1 MVAGWP
7 PAGLQR
13 DIRAR
18 LRDFRRVAAPGTGL
32 SAAAVAVCVVFRD
45 EVPGLLITRRAP
57 RLRSHAG
64 QWALPG
70 GRRDDGETA
79 ADAARR
85 ELREETSLDVPP
97 DAVLGL
103 LDDYVT
109 RSGYLMTPVVVWGG
123 PVSAAMR
130 RNASEVAGI
139 YVIPVAD
146 FDVVPRLL
154 PIPESPRP
162 VLQLPLLGSW
172 LNTPT
177 AAIIYQFCQ
186 VALHGLATRVSHY
199 EQPVFAWK

>member
-1 MVAGWP
+1 MVAVLPGADREAVAANIAAFHAVQLP
-7 PAGLQR
+7 GAGLKP
-13 DIRAR
+13 AS
-18 LRDFRRVAAPGTGL
+18 VALALVLQG
-32 SAAAVAVCVVFRD
+32 D
-45 EVPGLLITRRAP
+45 VPCLLITRRA
-57 RLRSHAG
+57 RSLRSHAG

-70 GRRDDGETA
+70 GRRDPGESTP
-79 ADAARR
+79 DAARR
-85 ELREETSLDVPP
+85 ELLEETGVTVGPGD
-97 DAVLGL
+97 VLGV
-103 LDDYVT
+103 LDDFAT

-139 YVIPVAD
+139 YMIPVAD
-146 FDVVPRLL
+146 FDVAPRLL

-199 EQPVFAWK
+199 EQPVFAWR